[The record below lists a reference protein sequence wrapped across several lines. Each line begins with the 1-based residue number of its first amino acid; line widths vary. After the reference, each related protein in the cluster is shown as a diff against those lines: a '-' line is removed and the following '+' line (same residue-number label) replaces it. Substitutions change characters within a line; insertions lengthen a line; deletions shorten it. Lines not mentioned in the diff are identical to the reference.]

1 MATTITATYN
11 DFTGQGGGIGYRL
24 DLSTGGSYTT
34 NPDGSG
40 LFFHNG
46 YGGRTQV
53 RGNGQFSARSL
64 RQFKA
69 RTANILRSYVAPES
83 MYEPIEA

>member
-1 MATTITATYN
+1 MAMTISATYS
-11 DFTGQGGGIGYRL
+11 DFTGEPGGIGYRL
-24 DLSTGGSYTT
+24 DLSNGQSYTT

-46 YGGRTQV
+46 RGDRRQV

-64 RQFKA
+64 RSFKA
-69 RTANILRSYVAPES
+69 KTALILASIQEGA
-83 MYEPIEA
+83 